1 MSYDKNSF
9 FLPVIAVYGP
19 NDFKYFLFCKS
30 TVVSEINKLH
40 AVFVHD
46 LHIILY

>member
-1 MSYDKNSF
+1 MSF

-19 NDFKYFLFCKS
+19 KDFKKTLFCKS
-30 TVVSEINKLH
+30 TVVSEITNLH

-46 LHIILY
+46 LYIILY